1 MIRYKEYQGIRYF
14 TLGETGEP
22 IVLLHGFCEHAG
34 IWHDFAE
41 RLAPHHQVI
50 ALDLLGHS
58 PNTEVSDG
66 ISFSID
72 DMADKVVV
80 LLEHLNI
87 ICAMVI
93 GHSMGGYVGL
103 NMLKRY
109 PDYLSGLGLFHST
122 PYPDDEEKKQNRNRM
137 ITILKEGR
145 KAQFIELQMSK
156 LTDEEG
162 WNKIGKS
169 QQDAIFDMMFSIHQN
184 GMIAALEAMR
194 DRKST
199 VETLTGTPVP
209 VLFILGKKDT
219 IIPVT
224 SLQDVLTAPLYAYT
238 HVIQDA
244 AHLGMFEN
252 PDACYSAIKNFM
264 KVKPL
269 WIKQDHE

>member
-1 MIRYKEYQGIRYF
+1 MIQYKDYQGIRYF
-14 TLGETGEP
+14 TLGNSGEP

-34 IWHDFAE
+34 IWEDFAE
-41 RLAPHHQVI
+41 RLAVSHQVI
-50 ALDLLGHS
+50 AMDLLGHT
-58 PNTEVSDG
+58 PDADIPDNTY
-66 ISFSID
+66 FTID
-72 DMADKVVV
+72 DMADRVVV
-80 LLEHLNI
+80 LLEHLNH
-87 ICAMVI
+87 ICATVI
-93 GHSMGGYVGL
+93 GHSMGGYVAL

-122 PYPDDEEKKQNRNRM
+122 PYPDDEEKKNSRNRM

-162 WNKIGKS
+162 WNKIGKIK
-169 QQDAIFDMMFSIHQN
+169 QDEVFDMMFSIHHN

-199 VETLTGTPVP
+199 VETLMGTPVP
-209 VLFILGKKDT
+209 VLFILGKKDS

-224 SLQDVLTAPLYAYT
+224 SLQDVLTSPLYAYT

-252 PDACYSAIKNFM
+252 PDACYSAIKDFM

>member
-1 MIRYKEYQGIRYF
+1 MIQYKEYQGIRYF

-34 IWHDFAE
+34 IWQDFAE

-87 ICAMVI
+87 ICATVI

-199 VETLTGTPVP
+199 AETLIGTPVP
-209 VLFILGKKDT
+209 ILFILGKKDT

-252 PDACYSAIKNFM
+252 PDACYSAIKDFM

>member
-1 MIRYKEYQGIRYF
+1 MIQYKEYQSIRYF
-14 TLGETGEP
+14 TLGTEGEP

-34 IWHDFAE
+34 IWEDFAQK
-41 RLAPHHQVI
+41 LASDHYVI
-50 ALDLLGHS
+50 AMDLLGHT
-58 PNTEVSDG
+58 PEADISDNATFT
-66 ISFSID
+66 IN
-72 DMADKVVV
+72 DMADRVVV
-80 LLEHLNI
+80 LLEHLNV
-87 ICAMVI
+87 ICATII
-93 GHSMGGYVGL
+93 GHSMGGYVAL

-122 PYPDDEEKKQNRNRM
+122 PYPDDEEKKNNRNRM
-137 ITILKEGR
+137 ITLLKEGR
-145 KAQFIELQMSK
+145 KAQFIEFQMSK

-162 WNKIGKS
+162 WTKIGKTK
-169 QQDAIFDMMFSIHQN
+169 QDEIFDMMFSIHHN
-184 GMIAALEAMR
+184 GMIAALQAMR

-199 VETLTGTPVP
+199 VETLMGTPIP

-244 AHLGMFEN
+244 AHLGMLEN
-252 PDACYSAIKNFM
+252 PDACFSAIKDFM

-269 WIKQDHE
+269 WIKQDNE